1 MRRLLSCILILALT
15 LLMFASCEKN
25 PPNISVDDN
34 KIFNVNEY
42 VCDSVDDLVI
52 LPRCAAGSIA
62 IVLEENNSAVY
73 MKNSQGEWVKL

>member
-1 MRRLLSCILILALT
+1 MYSV
-15 LLMFASCEKN
+15 
-25 PPNISVDDN
+25 ISHDGDVQYG
-34 KIFNVNEY
+34 VNEY